1 MSSKNLT
8 VLECVGVA
16 TSVLND
22 SSCNADHPV
31 SDSDEHGNRSGSD
44 ADDDDEGPCIG
55 GGVSVTNDVQNQT
68 TDGYNNDETT
78 SHIDSI
84 ASEIVLPQDLLRP
97 IQTQTNN
104 DAIPHV
110 DRDNTQ
116 RTNYTSAH
124 ISTLGTDTDRMDFCR
139 RSQTLTR
146 GYDDQCE
153 RSLMSEEDDTNSVV
167 SLKKIRK
174 WFSTSS
180 SPGNDTDAC
189 NTDYH
194 KFQSEKQ
201 VSSGIS
207 NRSVA
212 ESNDTTPKP
221 TLNDDDFDES
231 LLNDTIRGRKR
242 QKKRSIHPWVKQSK
256 GVSHRS
262 STLAGTEEEERIMG
276 ECSFFYNNMD
286 DTDIFLSQQSMP
298 GSRSIAQSLQV
309 RDDNEQDE
317 GGYVKH
323 PQDMHHHYH
332 NRTRRVDPR
341 TISNAIKTRAKRQ
354 WTERRY
360 RRRLRQSQLGIVA
373 FDGIAN
379 SENMMYSLNNNV
391 HARSRRRLLRPRR
404 DDSSTSYWHTKEH
417 QRAFLAAHS
426 ALNGKLAYEN
436 GNKDN
441 RRNTSSGYDIDDD
454 YYDLELAITQ
464 DDDEEGVGGEST
476 TRAYV
481 TKSSLAIRGGLIRL
495 PTDNVRLVCDP
506 MLQPGI
512 LSIETRELTTTSGVG
527 RDGRRLPG
535 NIQNNDGARTLD
547 NSLPQ
552 SPPLTG
558 DAKKDNIQLCDVSNI
573 ERRQHPN
580 QIMQQQKQQYQQ
592 QPQQWSRQ
600 ELAYVLTVDE
610 RIYQRVVQEM
620 GDSYRIP
627 CGLYYCCHVTTGGD
641 HVGIGVAV
649 AILSLLF
656 VLLIAG
662 MIAWPT
668 V

>member
-31 SDSDEHGNRSGSD
+31 SDSDEHGNRSGS
-44 ADDDDEGPCIG
+44 AAADDDEGPCIG
-55 GGVSVTNDVQNQT
+55 GGVSVTIDVQNQT
-68 TDGYNNDETT
+68 IDGDNNDGTAT
-78 SHIDSI
+78 HIDSI

-97 IQTQTNN
+97 IQTNN

-124 ISTLGTDTDRMDFCR
+124 ISTLGTDSDRMDFCR
-139 RSQTLTR
+139 RSQTSAK

-153 RSLMSEEDDTNSVV
+153 RRILSEEDDTNSVV

-174 WFSTSS
+174 WFSASS
-180 SPGNDTDAC
+180 SPGNNTGVS

-194 KFQSEKQ
+194 TFQSEKQ
-201 VSSGIS
+201 EMNEMN
-207 NRSVA
+207 NRSA
-212 ESNDTTPKP
+212 PESNDTKPKP

-231 LLNDTIRGRKR
+231 LLNDTIRGRKG

-262 STLAGTEEEERIMG
+262 STLAGTEEEERVMG

-286 DTDIFLSQQSMP
+286 DTDMIPSQQSMP
-298 GSRSIAQSLQV
+298 GSRSTTQSAQG
-309 RDDNEQDE
+309 RDDNEQEDDSYLE
-317 GGYVKH
+317 H
-323 PQDMHHHYH
+323 PQGMDNHHYH
-332 NRTRRVDPR
+332 YRTRRVDPR

-360 RRRLRQSQLGIVA
+360 RRRLRQSQLGMVS

-379 SENMMYSLNNNV
+379 SENMMYSPNNNL
-391 HARSRRRLLRPRR
+391 HGRSRRRLLRPRR

-464 DDDEEGVGGEST
+464 DEDAEVGVGE

-512 LSIETRELTTTSGVG
+512 LSIETRELTNTSGGG
-527 RDGRRLPG
+527 RVGRRLPG

-552 SPPLTG
+552 FPPLTG
-558 DAKKDNIQLCDVSNI
+558 NAKKDNIQLCDGSNI